1 MSNIKRAANRVIAL
15 VDGAKLSSRV
25 VIIANDARSVA
36 NRAFDLADD
45 AKRGVKRSLAEDV
58 KLVAD
63 RAGVLVDALA
73 DDAEREL
80 QVTDFHAGAQT
91 ALFVAELAVALDTL
105 SAALYSPSKASLAPT
120 SLRWPILV
128 AIITCIV
135 VVSASHADSFQ
146 EFIVG
151 CAFLLVFPLI
161 WLSPWIWQFC
171 FDSRQ

>member
-1 MSNIKRAANRVIAL
+1 
-15 VDGAKLSSRV
+15 
-25 VIIANDARSVA
+25 
-36 NRAFDLADD
+36 
-45 AKRGVKRSLAEDV
+45 
-58 KLVAD
+58 
-63 RAGVLVDALA
+63 
-73 DDAEREL
+73 
-80 QVTDFHAGAQT
+80 
-91 ALFVAELAVALDTL
+91 
-105 SAALYSPSKASLAPT
+105 
-120 SLRWPILV
+120 LRWPILV